1 MGAKATV
8 AAGFPQEIP
17 LPLEIR
23 VHGRGGQGG
32 VTCAKI
38 IASIYAELG
47 LHVQTFGDYGS
58 ERTGAPI
65 RAFTR
70 VDTAPIVNRNKVYRP
85 HHVLVLDAAL
95 LADDV
100 LEGADAGAV
109 VLLNTARGLAP
120 FADTHGH
127 FRFAAADATAIAR
140 RHGIG
145 TSAVVIINTTL
156 AGAYSRAMG
165 LPWEAVERAFAA
177 QGLARDLGAAREA
190 WDSVEVREADGAPDA
205 TNAPVEPARRAPPAL
220 PVVAITEH
228 LRDLPTPLRTGSWR
242 TQAPLYRSHLAPC
255 NAGCPA
261 GNDVVGFVQELKNNG
276 VEAAARVLLRTQPLP
291 SVCGRVCPAPCM
303 AECNRGAYDGAV
315 DIRGLERWIGDHVD
329 GAPARPALAAAPRRV
344 AVVGSGPAGLGA
356 AWALA
361 LAGHDVTIH
370 EGEARLGGVLRTGIP
385 SYRLPDDALDRDLDG
400 IISLGVKTRT
410 ETFLDRAGVER
421 LAAGN
426 DAVILAAGLPRLT
439 GLDAPGADLPGAVQ
453 GIRFLDAAKR
463 DGAARLSGHVV
474 VVGGGN
480 TAIDCARTA
489 LRCGAA
495 RVTIVYRRGRKEM
508 PAIAPEIDEALAEG
522 VKLLV
527 HRQPVR
533 VLGAGRVEAVEIAEV
548 EMGEPDASGRRRPVV
563 TDRRHDALRPR
574 ASGARAVRRPV
585 AAARGD
591 DGARRAGRL
600 LARPHQGLAAGDMA
614 TGDGTVTHAI
624 GDGRRTAARVL
635 AALGGESDPVAPT
648 PPAEDLVTPAHVRF
662 SHFEVEP
669 PNQEFH
675 LPAGSRV
682 AGFDEVSLGLP
693 GPEEA
698 HRCFSCGI
706 CTHCD
711 TCLVYCPEG
720 IIRRQGEGY
729 RIDEAYCKGCGICVA
744 ECPRGRHGDGAG
756 SLGEVIEWPDS
767 CSAPTTPP
775 PGASPRRPRQPH
787 GARLLQRRLPDHPA
801 DRVHRAPVQ
810 PGDREGP
817 RGPRG
822 ERAQRDGGVHGL
834 RASGRAHLHR
844 LVVQRPRLHGG
855 ERLRRRASSGC
866 RS

>member
-1 MGAKATV
+1 VGAKATV
-8 AAGFPQEIP
+8 TAGFPQEIQ
-17 LPLEIR
+17 LPLEVR

-190 WDSVEVREADGAPDA
+190 WDSVEVREADDAPDA
-205 TNAPVEPARRAPPAL
+205 KNAPVAPARRAPAAL

-385 SYRLPDDALDRDLDG
+385 SYRLPDDALDRDLDR
-400 IISLGVKTRT
+400 IISLGVKIRT
-410 ETFLDRAGVER
+410 EAFLDRAGVER

-495 RVTIVYRRGRKEM
+495 EVTIVYRRGRKEM

-533 VLGAGRVEAVEIAEV
+533 VLGAGRVEAIEIAEV
-548 EMGEPDASGRRRPVV
+548 EMGENDASGRRRPVV
-563 TDRRHDALRPR
+563 TGRTSTMPCDRVLLALGQAADLSLLPAGTTVRD
-574 ASGARAVRRPV
+574 GRAVSSLGPTRV
-585 AAARGD
+585 W
-591 DGARRAGRL
+591 L
-600 LARPHQGLAAGDMA
+600 AGDMA

-624 GDGRRTAARVL
+624 GNGRRTAARVL

-711 TCLVYCPEG
+711 TCLLYCPEG
-720 IIRRQGEGY
+720 VIRRQGEGY
-729 RIDEAYCKGCGICVA
+729 RIDEAYCKGCGMCVA
-744 ECPRGRHGDGAG
+744 ECPRDAM
-756 SLGEVIEWPDS
+756 EMVPEA
-767 CSAPTTPP
+767 SA
-775 PGASPRRPRQPH
+775 R
-787 GARLLQRRLPDHPA
+787 
-801 DRVHRAPVQ
+801 
-810 PGDREGP
+810 
-817 RGPRG
+817 
-822 ERAQRDGGVHGL
+822 
-834 RASGRAHLHR
+834 
-844 LVVQRPRLHGG
+844 
-855 ERLRRRASSGC
+855 
-866 RS
+866 

>member
-1 MGAKATV
+1 VGEKATV
-8 AAGFPQEIP
+8 TAGFPREIP
-17 LPLEIR
+17 LPLEVR

-70 VDTAPIVNRNKVYRP
+70 VDTAPIANRNKVYRP

-127 FRFAAADATAIAR
+127 FRFAAVDATAVAR

-145 TSAVVIINTTL
+145 TSALVIINTTL
-156 AGAYSRAMG
+156 AGAYARALN

-190 WDSVEVREADGAPDA
+190 WDSVEVREADD
-205 TNAPVEPARRAPPAL
+205 APVGPARRAPSAL
-220 PVVAITEH
+220 PVVGITEH
-228 LRDLPTPLRTGSWR
+228 LNDLPTPLRTGSWR
-242 TQAPLYRSHLAPC
+242 TQAPMYRSHLAPC

-315 DIRGLERWIGDHVD
+315 DIRGLERWIGDHLT
-329 GAPARPALAAAPRRV
+329 GAPMRPAPAAAPRRV
-344 AVVGSGPAGLGA
+344 EVVGSGPAGLGA
-356 AWALA
+356 AWELA

-385 SYRLPDDALDRDLDG
+385 AYRLPDDALDRDLAR
-400 IISLGVKTRT
+400 IVSLGVNIRIGA
-410 ETFLDRAGVER
+410 FLDRAAVER
-421 LAAGN
+421 LATAS

-439 GLDAPGADLPGAVQ
+439 GLDSPGSDLPGVVQ

-495 RVTIVYRRGRKEM
+495 AVTVVYRRGREEM

-548 EMGEPDASGRRRPVV
+548 EMGEKDASGRRRPVV
-563 TDRRHDALRPR
+563 TGRTSTMPCDRVLLALGQSADLSLLPGGTTARD
-574 ASGARAVRRPV
+574 GRAVSSLGPTSV
-585 AAARGD
+585 W
-591 DGARRAGRL
+591 L
-600 LARPHQGLAAGDMA
+600 AGDMA

-624 GDGRRTAARVL
+624 GNGRRTAERVL
-635 AALGGESDPVAPT
+635 AALAGEPDPVAPR
-648 PPAEDLVTPAHVRF
+648 PPPEDLVTPAHVRF
-662 SHFEVEP
+662 SHFEVEAP
-669 PNQEFH
+669 HREFH
-675 LPAGSRV
+675 LPAASRTS
-682 AGFDEVSLGLP
+682 GFDEVSLGLA

-711 TCLVYCPEG
+711 TCLLYCPEG
-720 IIRRQGEGY
+720 VIRRQGDGY
-729 RIDEAYCKGCGICVA
+729 RVDEAYCKGCGMCVA
-744 ECPRGRHGDGAG
+744 ECPRAAM
-756 SLGEVIEWPDS
+756 EMVPEA
-767 CSAPTTPP
+767 SA
-775 PGASPRRPRQPH
+775 R
-787 GARLLQRRLPDHPA
+787 
-801 DRVHRAPVQ
+801 
-810 PGDREGP
+810 
-817 RGPRG
+817 
-822 ERAQRDGGVHGL
+822 
-834 RASGRAHLHR
+834 
-844 LVVQRPRLHGG
+844 
-855 ERLRRRASSGC
+855 
-866 RS
+866 

>member
-1 MGAKATV
+1 VGAKATIP
-8 AAGFPQEIP
+8 AGFPQGIP
-17 LPLEIR
+17 LPLEVR

-38 IASIYAELG
+38 IASIYAEQG

-70 VDTAPIVNRNKVYRP
+70 VDTAPIANRNKVYRP

-100 LEGADAGAV
+100 LEGAGAGAV

-127 FRFAAADATAIAR
+127 FRFAAVDATAIAR

-156 AGAYSRAMG
+156 AGAYARAMG

-190 WDSVEVREADGAPDA
+190 WESVEVREADDAPEGAPG
-205 TNAPVEPARRAPPAL
+205 RRPPAWL
-220 PVVAITEH
+220 PVVGITEH

-242 TQAPLYRSHLAPC
+242 TQAPLYGSHPAPC

-261 GNDVVGFVQELKNNG
+261 GNDVVGFVQALREEG
-276 VEAAARVLLRTQPLP
+276 VEAAARVLFRTQPLP
-291 SVCGRVCPAPCM
+291 AVCGRVCPAPCM
-303 AECNRGAYDGAV
+303 AACNRGAYDGAV
-315 DIRGLERWIGDHVD
+315 DIRGLERWIGDHAT
-329 GAPARPALAAAPRRV
+329 GAPARPAPAATPRRV

-361 LAGHDVTIH
+361 LAGHEVTIH

-385 SYRLPDDALDRDLDG
+385 AYRLPEDVLDRDLDR
-400 IISLGVKTRT
+400 IHSLGVKTQT
-410 ETFLDRAGVER
+410 GTFLDPAGVGR
-421 LAAGN
+421 IAAGA

-439 GLDAPGADLPGAVQ
+439 ALEAPGADLPGVVQ
-453 GIRFLDAAKR
+453 GIRFLDAARR

-495 RVTIVYRRGRKEM
+495 AVTVVYRRGRKEM

-533 VLGAGRVEAVEIAEV
+533 VLGDGRVEGVEIAEV

-563 TDRRHDALRPR
+563 TDRTGALACDRVLLALGQNADLSLLPAGTSAR
-574 ASGARAVRRPV
+574 DGRAVSALGPTNV
-585 AAARGD
+585 W
-591 DGARRAGRL
+591 L
-600 LARPHQGLAAGDMA
+600 AGDMA
-614 TGDGTVTHAI
+614 TGDGTVTHAV
-624 GDGRRTAARVL
+624 GNGRRTAQRVL
-635 AALGGESDPVAPT
+635 AALAGEPDPVAARPS
-648 PPAEDLVTPAHVRF
+648 ADDLVTPAHVRF

-669 PNQEFH
+669 PHAESH
-675 LPAGSRV
+675 LPAATRT
-682 AGFDEVSLGLP
+682 AGFAEVSLGLS

-698 HRCFSCGI
+698 HRCFSCGT

-711 TCLVYCPEG
+711 TCLLYCPEG
-720 IIRRQGEGY
+720 VIRRQGDGY
-729 RIDEAYCKGCGICVA
+729 RVDEAYCKGCGMCVA
-744 ECPRGRHGDGAG
+744 ECPRRAV
-756 SLGEVIEWPDS
+756 EMVPEA
-767 CSAPTTPP
+767 SA
-775 PGASPRRPRQPH
+775 R
-787 GARLLQRRLPDHPA
+787 
-801 DRVHRAPVQ
+801 
-810 PGDREGP
+810 
-817 RGPRG
+817 
-822 ERAQRDGGVHGL
+822 
-834 RASGRAHLHR
+834 
-844 LVVQRPRLHGG
+844 
-855 ERLRRRASSGC
+855 
-866 RS
+866 

>member
-8 AAGFPQEIP
+8 PAGFPQEIP

-32 VTCAKI
+32 VTCAKV

-70 VDTAPIVNRNKVYRP
+70 VDTAPIANRNKVYRP

-120 FADTHGH
+120 FSDTHGH
-127 FRFAAADATAIAR
+127 FRFAAVDATTVAR

-156 AGAYSRAMG
+156 AGAYARAMG

-190 WDSVEVREADGAPDA
+190 WDSVEVREADDD
-205 TNAPVEPARRAPPAL
+205 PVAPARRAPAAL
-220 PVVAITEH
+220 PVVGITEH

-261 GNDVVGFVQELKNNG
+261 GNDVVGFVQELKNSG

-315 DIRGLERWIGDHVD
+315 DIRGLERWIGDHVT
-329 GAPARPALAAAPRRV
+329 GEPERPAPAAAPRRV

-385 SYRLPDDALDRDLDG
+385 AYRLPDEALDRDLDR
-400 IISLGVKTRT
+400 IMSLGVKTRT
-410 ETFLDRAGVER
+410 GVFLDRPAVER
-421 LAAGN
+421 LAAGS

-439 GLDAPGADLPGAVQ
+439 GLDAPGADLPGVVQ

-489 LRCGAA
+489 LRCGASA
-495 RVTIVYRRGRKEM
+495 VTLVYRRGRKEM
-508 PAIAPEIDEALAEG
+508 PAIAAEIDEALAEG
-522 VKLLV
+522 VRLLV

-533 VLGAGRVEAVEIAEV
+533 VLGAGRVRGRRDRRGRDGREGRQRAQAPGGDRSDEHAALRPGAAGAGAGRRPLAPAGGNHGARRPGGLLPRPHQRLAGRGHGHRRRDGDPRHRKRPANGGAGARGAGGRARPGGAEAAAGGPRDPGPRALQPLRGGAPESRGPPAG
-548 EMGEPDASGRRRPVV
+548 GEPDVGLRRG
-563 TDRRHDALRPR
+563 L
-574 ASGARAVRRPV
+574 ARAP
-585 AAARGD
+585 
-591 DGARRAGRL
+591 
-600 LARPHQGLAAGDMA
+600 
-614 TGDGTVTHAI
+614 
-624 GDGRRTAARVL
+624 
-635 AALGGESDPVAPT
+635 
-648 PPAEDLVTPAHVRF
+648 
-662 SHFEVEP
+662 
-669 PNQEFH
+669 
-675 LPAGSRV
+675 
-682 AGFDEVSLGLP
+682 
-693 GPEEA
+693 
-698 HRCFSCGI
+698 
-706 CTHCD
+706 
-711 TCLVYCPEG
+711 
-720 IIRRQGEGY
+720 
-729 RIDEAYCKGCGICVA
+729 
-744 ECPRGRHGDGAG
+744 GAG
-756 SLGEVIEWPDS
+756 GG
-767 CSAPTTPP
+767 AP
-775 PGASPRRPRQPH
+775 
-787 GARLLQRRLPDHPA
+787 LLL
-801 DRVHRAPVQ
+801 
-810 PGDREGP
+810 
-817 RGPRG
+817 
-822 ERAQRDGGVHGL
+822 L
-834 RASGRAHLHR
+834 RHLHA
-844 LVVQRPRLHGG
+844 L
-855 ERLRRRASSGC
+855 
-866 RS
+866 

>member
-1 MGAKATV
+1 VGAKATV
-8 AAGFPQEIP
+8 PAGFPQEIP
-17 LPLEIR
+17 LPLEVR

-58 ERTGAPI
+58 ERAGAPI

-70 VDTAPIVNRNKVYRP
+70 VDTAPISNRNKVYRP

-127 FRFAAADATAIAR
+127 FRFAAVDATTIAR

-156 AGAYSRAMG
+156 AGAYARAMG

-190 WDSVEVREADGAPDA
+190 WDSVEVREADD
-205 TNAPVEPARRAPPAL
+205 APVAPARRAPATV
-220 PVVAITEH
+220 PVVGITEH

-261 GNDVVGFVQELKNNG
+261 GNDVVGFVQELKNHG

-303 AECNRGAYDGAV
+303 AECNRGAYDGPV
-315 DIRGLERWIGDHVD
+315 DIRGLERWIGDHVT
-329 GAPARPALAAAPRRV
+329 GAQERPALAAAPRRV

-385 SYRLPDDALDRDLDG
+385 AYRLPDDVLDRDLDR
-400 IISLGVKTRT
+400 IMSLGVNIRT
-410 ETFLDRAGVER
+410 GAFLDRAGVER
-421 LAAGN
+421 LAAGS

-439 GLDAPGADLPGAVQ
+439 GLDSPGADLPGVVQ

-495 RVTIVYRRGRKEM
+495 AVTLVYRRGRKEM

-533 VLGAGRVEAVEIAEV
+533 ILGAGRVEGVEIAEV
-548 EMGEPDASGRRRPVV
+548 EMGERDASGRRRPVV
-563 TDRRHDALRPR
+563 TDRRSTMPCDRVLLALGQAADLSLLPAGTTARD
-574 ASGARAVRRPV
+574 GRAVSSLGPTSV
-585 AAARGD
+585 W
-591 DGARRAGRL
+591 L
-600 LARPHQGLAAGDMA
+600 AGDMA

-624 GDGRRTAARVL
+624 GNGRRTAARVL
-635 AALGGESDPVAPT
+635 AALAGEPDPAAPR
-648 PPAEDLVTPAHVRF
+648 PPPEDLVTPAHVRF
-662 SHFEVEP
+662 SHFEVES

-675 LPAGSRV
+675 LPAASRTG
-682 AGFDEVSLGLP
+682 GFDEVSLGLP

-711 TCLVYCPEG
+711 TCLFYCPEG
-720 IIRRQGEGY
+720 VIRPQGEGY
-729 RIDEAYCKGCGICVA
+729 RVDEAYCKGCGMCVA
-744 ECPRGRHGDGAG
+744 ECPRHAM
-756 SLGEVIEWPDS
+756 EMVPEA
-767 CSAPTTPP
+767 SA
-775 PGASPRRPRQPH
+775 R
-787 GARLLQRRLPDHPA
+787 
-801 DRVHRAPVQ
+801 
-810 PGDREGP
+810 
-817 RGPRG
+817 
-822 ERAQRDGGVHGL
+822 
-834 RASGRAHLHR
+834 
-844 LVVQRPRLHGG
+844 
-855 ERLRRRASSGC
+855 
-866 RS
+866 

>member
-1 MGAKATV
+1 MGEKATV
-8 AAGFPQEIP
+8 TSGFPREIP
-17 LPLEIR
+17 LPLEVR

-70 VDTAPIVNRNKVYRP
+70 VDTAPIANRNKVYRP

-127 FRFAAADATAIAR
+127 FRFAAVDATAVAR

-145 TSAVVIINTTL
+145 TSALVIINTTL
-156 AGAYSRAMG
+156 AGAYARALN

-190 WDSVEVREADGAPDA
+190 WDSVEVREADD
-205 TNAPVEPARRAPPAL
+205 APVGPARRAPSAL
-220 PVVAITEH
+220 PVVGITEH
-228 LRDLPTPLRTGSWR
+228 LNDLPTPLRTGSWR
-242 TQAPLYRSHLAPC
+242 TQAPMYRSHLAPC

-261 GNDVVGFVQELKNNG
+261 GNDVVGFVQELKNSG

-315 DIRGLERWIGDHVD
+315 DIRGLERWIGDHVA
-329 GAPARPALAAAPRRV
+329 GAPMRPPPAAAPRRV
-344 AVVGSGPAGLGA
+344 EVVGSGPAGLGA
-356 AWALA
+356 AWELA

-385 SYRLPDDALDRDLDG
+385 AYRLPDDALDRDLAR
-400 IISLGVKTRT
+400 IVSLGVNIRT
-410 ETFLDRAGVER
+410 GAFLDRAAVER
-421 LAAGN
+421 LVTAS

-439 GLDAPGADLPGAVQ
+439 GLDSPGSDLPGVVQ

-463 DGAARLSGHVV
+463 DAAARLSGHVV

-495 RVTIVYRRGRKEM
+495 AVTIVYRRGREEM

-548 EMGEPDASGRRRPVV
+548 EMGEKDASGRRRPVV
-563 TDRRHDALRPR
+563 TGRTSTMPCDRVLLALGQAADLSLLPAGTTARD
-574 ASGARAVRRPV
+574 GRAVSSLGPTSV
-585 AAARGD
+585 W
-591 DGARRAGRL
+591 L
-600 LARPHQGLAAGDMA
+600 AGDMA

-624 GDGRRTAARVL
+624 GNGRRTAERVL
-635 AALGGESDPVAPT
+635 AALAGEPDPVAPR

-662 SHFEVEP
+662 SHFEVEAP
-669 PNQEFH
+669 HREFH
-675 LPAGSRV
+675 LPAASRT
-682 AGFDEVSLGLP
+682 AGFDEVSLGLA

-698 HRCFSCGI
+698 HRCFSCGS

-711 TCLVYCPEG
+711 TCVLYCPEG
-720 IIRRQGEGY
+720 VIRRQGDGY
-729 RIDEAYCKGCGICVA
+729 RVDEAYCKGCGMCVA
-744 ECPRGRHGDGAG
+744 ECPRAAM
-756 SLGEVIEWPDS
+756 EMVPEA
-767 CSAPTTPP
+767 SA
-775 PGASPRRPRQPH
+775 R
-787 GARLLQRRLPDHPA
+787 
-801 DRVHRAPVQ
+801 
-810 PGDREGP
+810 
-817 RGPRG
+817 
-822 ERAQRDGGVHGL
+822 
-834 RASGRAHLHR
+834 
-844 LVVQRPRLHGG
+844 
-855 ERLRRRASSGC
+855 
-866 RS
+866 

>member
-8 AAGFPQEIP
+8 PAGFPQEIP
-17 LPLEIR
+17 LPLEVR

-58 ERTGAPI
+58 ERAGAPI

-70 VDTAPIVNRNKVYRP
+70 VDTAPISNRNKVYRP

-127 FRFAAADATAIAR
+127 FRFAAVDATTIAR

-156 AGAYSRAMG
+156 AGAYARAMG

-190 WDSVEVREADGAPDA
+190 WDSVEVREADD
-205 TNAPVEPARRAPPAL
+205 APVAPARRAPATV
-220 PVVAITEH
+220 PVVGITEH

-261 GNDVVGFVQELKNNG
+261 GNDVVGFVQELKNHG

-303 AECNRGAYDGAV
+303 AECNRGAYDGPV
-315 DIRGLERWIGDHVD
+315 DIRGLERWIGDHVT
-329 GAPARPALAAAPRRV
+329 GAPERPALAAAPRRV

-385 SYRLPDDALDRDLDG
+385 AYRLPDDVLDRDLDR
-400 IISLGVKTRT
+400 IMSLGVKIRT
-410 ETFLDRAGVER
+410 GAFLDRAGVER
-421 LAAGN
+421 LAAGS

-439 GLDAPGADLPGAVQ
+439 GLDSPGADLPGVVQ

-495 RVTIVYRRGRKEM
+495 AVTLVYRRGRKEM

-533 VLGAGRVEAVEIAEV
+533 ILGAGRVEGVEIAEV
-548 EMGEPDASGRRRPVV
+548 EMGERDASGRRRPVV
-563 TDRRHDALRPR
+563 TDRRSTMPCDRVLLALGQAADLSLLPAGTTARD
-574 ASGARAVRRPV
+574 GRAVSSLGPTSV
-585 AAARGD
+585 W
-591 DGARRAGRL
+591 L
-600 LARPHQGLAAGDMA
+600 AGDMA

-624 GDGRRTAARVL
+624 GNGRRTAARVL
-635 AALGGESDPVAPT
+635 AALAGEPDPAAPR
-648 PPAEDLVTPAHVRF
+648 PPPEDLVTPAHVRF
-662 SHFEVEP
+662 SHFEVES

-675 LPAGSRV
+675 LPAASRTG
-682 AGFDEVSLGLP
+682 GFDEVSLGLP

-711 TCLVYCPEG
+711 TCLFYCPEG
-720 IIRRQGEGY
+720 VIRPQGEGY
-729 RIDEAYCKGCGICVA
+729 RVDEAYCKGCGMCVA
-744 ECPRGRHGDGAG
+744 ECPRHAM
-756 SLGEVIEWPDS
+756 EMVPEA
-767 CSAPTTPP
+767 SA
-775 PGASPRRPRQPH
+775 R
-787 GARLLQRRLPDHPA
+787 
-801 DRVHRAPVQ
+801 
-810 PGDREGP
+810 
-817 RGPRG
+817 
-822 ERAQRDGGVHGL
+822 
-834 RASGRAHLHR
+834 
-844 LVVQRPRLHGG
+844 
-855 ERLRRRASSGC
+855 
-866 RS
+866 

>member
-8 AAGFPQEIP
+8 AAGFPREIP
-17 LPLEIR
+17 LPLEVR

-58 ERTGAPI
+58 ERTGAPV

-127 FRFAAADATAIAR
+127 FRFAAAAATAIAR

-156 AGAYSRAMG
+156 AGAYARAMG
-165 LPWEAVERAFAA
+165 LPWEAVERALAA
-177 QGLARDLGAAREA
+177 QGLAGDLGAAREA
-190 WDSVEVREADGAPDA
+190 WDSVEVREADDAPDA
-205 TNAPVEPARRAPPAL
+205 PARRAPAAL
-220 PVVAITEH
+220 PVVGITEH

-261 GNDVVGFVQELKNNG
+261 GNDVVGFVQELRNNG
-276 VEAAARVLLRTQPLP
+276 VEAAAGVLLRTQPLP

-315 DIRGLERWIGDHVD
+315 DIRGLERWIGDHVA
-329 GAPARPALAAAPRRV
+329 GAPARPAPEAAPRRV

-385 SYRLPDDALDRDLDG
+385 AYRLPDDVLDRDLDR
-400 IISLGVKTRT
+400 IVSLGVKIRT
-410 ETFLDRAGVER
+410 GAFLDRAAVER
-421 LAAGN
+421 LAVGN

-439 GLDAPGADLPGAVQ
+439 GLDAPGADLPGVVQ

-463 DGAARLSGHVV
+463 DGAARLAGHVV

-495 RVTIVYRRGRKEM
+495 AVTIVYRRGRKEM

-522 VKLLV
+522 VKLVV

-533 VLGAGRVEAVEIAEV
+533 LLGAGRVEAVEIAEV
-548 EMGEPDASGRRRPVV
+548 ELGEKDASGRRRPVV
-563 TDRRHDALRPR
+563 TGRTSTMPCDRVLLALGQAADLSLLPAGTAARD
-574 ASGARAVRRPV
+574 GRAVSSLGPTSV
-585 AAARGD
+585 W
-591 DGARRAGRL
+591 L
-600 LARPHQGLAAGDMA
+600 AGDMA

-624 GDGRRTAARVL
+624 GNGRRTAARVL
-635 AALGGESDPVAPT
+635 AALGGEPDPAAPR
-648 PPAEDLVTPAHVRF
+648 PPPEDLVTPAHVRF

-669 PNQEFH
+669 PNQEFR
-675 LPAGSRV
+675 LPAASRT

-711 TCLVYCPEG
+711 TCLLYCPEG
-720 IIRRQGEGY
+720 VIRRQGEGY
-729 RIDEAYCKGCGICVA
+729 RVDEAYCKGCGMCVA
-744 ECPRGRHGDGAG
+744 ECPRDAM
-756 SLGEVIEWPDS
+756 EMVPEA
-767 CSAPTTPP
+767 SA
-775 PGASPRRPRQPH
+775 R
-787 GARLLQRRLPDHPA
+787 
-801 DRVHRAPVQ
+801 
-810 PGDREGP
+810 
-817 RGPRG
+817 
-822 ERAQRDGGVHGL
+822 
-834 RASGRAHLHR
+834 
-844 LVVQRPRLHGG
+844 
-855 ERLRRRASSGC
+855 
-866 RS
+866 

>member
-1 MGAKATV
+1 MGAKATIP
-8 AAGFPQEIP
+8 AGFPCEIP
-17 LPLEIR
+17 LPLEVR

-38 IASIYAELG
+38 VASIYAEQG

-70 VDTAPIVNRNKVYRP
+70 VDTAPIANHNKVYRP

-127 FRFAAADATAIAR
+127 FRFAAVDATAIAR

-156 AGAYSRAMG
+156 AGAYARAMG
-165 LPWEAVERAFAA
+165 LPWDAVERAFAA
-177 QGLARDLGAAREA
+177 QGLSRDLGAAREA
-190 WDSVEVREADGAPDA
+190 WDSVQVREADDAPL
-205 TNAPVEPARRAPPAL
+205 APPRRAPAAPA
-220 PVVAITEH
+220 VVGITEH
-228 LRDLPTPLRTGSWR
+228 LRDLPTPLLTGSWR
-242 TQAPLYRSHLAPC
+242 TQAPVYRSYVAPC

-261 GNDVVGFVQELKNNG
+261 GNDVVGFVQELKEKG
-276 VEAAARVLLRTQPLP
+276 VQAAARVLLRTQPLP

-303 AECNRGAYDGAV
+303 AACNRGAYDGAV
-315 DIRGLERWIGDHVD
+315 DIRGLERWIGDHAS
-329 GAPARPALAAAPRRV
+329 GATERPTIAAVPRKV
-344 AVVGSGPAGLGA
+344 AIVGSGPAGLGA

-385 SYRLPDDALDRDLDG
+385 TYRLPEDVLDRDLDR
-400 IISLGVKTRT
+400 ILSLGVKTRT
-410 ETFLDRAGVER
+410 GAFLDPAGVER
-421 LAAGN
+421 LAAGS
-426 DAVILAAGLPRLT
+426 DAVILAAGLPTLT
-439 GLDAPGADLPGAVQ
+439 ALEAPGAELAGVIQ
-453 GIRFLDAAKR
+453 GIRFLDAARR
-463 DGAARLSGHVV
+463 DGAARLSGHVL

-495 RVTIVYRRGRKEM
+495 AVTIVYRRGRKEM

-533 VLGAGRVEAVEIAEV
+533 VLGTGRVEAVEIAEV
-548 EMGEPDASGRRRPVV
+548 ELGDPDASGRRRPLV
-563 TDRRHDALRPR
+563 TDRTSRLPCDRVLLALGQ
-574 ASGARAVRRPV
+574 GADLSLLPAGT
-585 AAARGD
+585 AAR
-591 DGARRAGRL
+591 DGRAASPRGPTNVWL
-600 LARPHQGLAAGDMA
+600 AGDMA

-624 GDGRRTAARVL
+624 GSGRRTAARVL
-635 AALGGESDPVAPT
+635 AALAGQPDPVADRVSL
-648 PPAEDLVTPAHVRF
+648 EDGVTPAHVRF

-669 PNQEFH
+669 PNPEFH
-675 LPAGSRV
+675 LPAASRT
-682 AGFDEVSLGLP
+682 AGFAEVSLGLA

-698 HRCFSCGI
+698 HRCFSCGT

-711 TCLVYCPEG
+711 TCLLYCPEG
-720 IIRRQGEGY
+720 VIRRQGDAY
-729 RIDEAYCKGCGICVA
+729 RVDEAYCKGCGMCVA
-744 ECPRGRHGDGAG
+744 ECPRHAM
-756 SLGEVIEWPDS
+756 EMVPEA
-767 CSAPTTPP
+767 SA
-775 PGASPRRPRQPH
+775 R
-787 GARLLQRRLPDHPA
+787 
-801 DRVHRAPVQ
+801 
-810 PGDREGP
+810 
-817 RGPRG
+817 
-822 ERAQRDGGVHGL
+822 
-834 RASGRAHLHR
+834 
-844 LVVQRPRLHGG
+844 
-855 ERLRRRASSGC
+855 
-866 RS
+866 

>member
-1 MGAKATV
+1 VGAKATV
-8 AAGFPQEIP
+8 TAGFPQEIP
-17 LPLEIR
+17 LPLEVR

-38 IASIYAELG
+38 VASIYAELG

-58 ERTGAPI
+58 ERAGAPI

-70 VDTAPIVNRNKVYRP
+70 VDTTPISNRNKVYRP

-127 FRFAAADATAIAR
+127 FRFAAVDATTIAR

-156 AGAYSRAMG
+156 AGAYARAMG

-190 WDSVEVREADGAPDA
+190 WDSVEVREADD
-205 TNAPVEPARRAPPAL
+205 APVAPARRAPATV
-220 PVVAITEH
+220 PVVGITEH

-315 DIRGLERWIGDHVD
+315 DIRGLERWIGDHVA

-385 SYRLPDDALDRDLDG
+385 AYRLPDDVLDRDLDR
-400 IISLGVKTRT
+400 IMSLGVKVRT
-410 ETFLDRAGVER
+410 GAFLDRAGVER
-421 LAAGN
+421 LAAWS
-426 DAVILAAGLPRLT
+426 DAVILASGLPRLT
-439 GLDAPGADLPGAVQ
+439 GLDAPGADLPGVVQ

-495 RVTIVYRRGRKEM
+495 AVTLVYRRGRKEM

-533 VLGAGRVEAVEIAEV
+533 VLGAGRVEGVEIAEV
-548 EMGEPDASGRRRPVV
+548 EMGEKDASGRRRPLV
-563 TDRRHDALRPR
+563 TDRRSTMPCDRVLLALGQAADLSLLPAGTTARD
-574 ASGARAVRRPV
+574 GRAVSSLGPTSV
-585 AAARGD
+585 W
-591 DGARRAGRL
+591 L
-600 LARPHQGLAAGDMA
+600 AGDMA

-624 GDGRRTAARVL
+624 GNGRRTAARVL
-635 AALGGESDPVAPT
+635 AALAGDPDPVAPR
-648 PPAEDLVTPAHVRF
+648 PPPEDLVTPAHVRF

-669 PNQEFH
+669 PHQEFH
-675 LPAGSRV
+675 LPAASRTG
-682 AGFDEVSLGLP
+682 GFDEVSLGLP

-698 HRCFSCGI
+698 HRCFSCGT

-711 TCLVYCPEG
+711 TCLLYCPEG
-720 IIRRQGEGY
+720 VIRPQGDGY
-729 RIDEAYCKGCGICVA
+729 RVDEAYCKGCGMCVA
-744 ECPRGRHGDGAG
+744 ECPRHAM
-756 SLGEVIEWPDS
+756 EMVPEA
-767 CSAPTTPP
+767 SA
-775 PGASPRRPRQPH
+775 R
-787 GARLLQRRLPDHPA
+787 
-801 DRVHRAPVQ
+801 
-810 PGDREGP
+810 
-817 RGPRG
+817 
-822 ERAQRDGGVHGL
+822 
-834 RASGRAHLHR
+834 
-844 LVVQRPRLHGG
+844 
-855 ERLRRRASSGC
+855 
-866 RS
+866 

>member
-1 MGAKATV
+1 MGAMATV
-8 AAGFPQEIP
+8 PAGFPGQIP
-17 LPLEIR
+17 LPLEVR

-32 VTCAKI
+32 VTCAKLV
-38 IASIYAELG
+38 ASIYAEQG

-70 VDTAPIVNRNKVYRP
+70 VDTAPIANHNKVYRP

-127 FRFAAADATAIAR
+127 FRFAAVDATAIAR

-156 AGAYSRAMG
+156 AGAYARAMG

-177 QGLARDLGAAREA
+177 QGLSRDLGAARDA
-190 WDSVEVREADGAPDA
+190 WDSVEVREADDAPL
-205 TNAPVEPARRAPPAL
+205 APSRRGPAAPA
-220 PVVAITEH
+220 VVGITEH
-228 LRDLPTPLRTGSWR
+228 LRDLPTPLQTGSWR
-242 TQAPLYRSHLAPC
+242 TQAPMYRSYVAPC

-261 GNDVVGFVQELKNNG
+261 GNDVVGFVQALREQG

-303 AECNRGAYDGAV
+303 AACNRGAYDGAV
-315 DIRGLERWIGDHVD
+315 DIRGLERWIGDHAS
-329 GAPARPALAAAPRRV
+329 GATTRPAPAAVPRRI

-370 EGEARLGGVLRTGIP
+370 EGEPLLGGVLRTGIP
-385 SYRLPDDALDRDLDG
+385 AYRLPEEVLDRDLDR
-400 IISLGVKTRT
+400 ILSLGVKTRT
-410 ETFLDRAGVER
+410 GTFLDPAGVER
-421 LAAGN
+421 LAAGS

-439 GLDAPGADLPGAVQ
+439 ALDAPGAELAGVVQ
-453 GIRFLDAAKR
+453 GIRFLDAARR

-495 RVTIVYRRGRKEM
+495 AVTIVYRRGRKEM
-508 PAIAPEIDEALAEG
+508 PAIAPEIDEALLEG
-522 VKLLV
+522 ATLLV

-533 VLGAGRVEAVEIAEV
+533 VLGSGRVEAVEIAEV
-548 EMGEPDASGRRRPVV
+548 ELGEPDASGRRRPLV
-563 TDRRHDALRPR
+563 TGRTSLLPCDR
-574 ASGARAVRRPV
+574 V
-585 AAARGD
+585 
-591 DGARRAGRL
+591 L
-600 LARPHQGLAAGDMA
+600 LALGQGADLSLLPAGTTNVWLAGDMA
-614 TGDGTVTHAI
+614 TGDGTVTHAV
-624 GDGRRTAARVL
+624 GNGRRTAARVL
-635 AALGGESDPVAPT
+635 AALAGLPDPAEARPSQ
-648 PPAEDLVTPAHVRF
+648 EDLVTPAHVRF

-669 PNQEFH
+669 ANPEFH
-675 LPAGSRV
+675 LPAASRT
-682 AGFDEVSLGLP
+682 AGFDEVSLGLA

-698 HRCFSCGI
+698 HRCFSCGT

-711 TCLVYCPEG
+711 TCLLYCPEG
-720 IIRRQGEGY
+720 VIRRQGDGY
-729 RIDEAYCKGCGICVA
+729 RVDDAYCKGCGMCVA
-744 ECPRGRHGDGAG
+744 ECPRHAM
-756 SLGEVIEWPDS
+756 EMVPEA
-767 CSAPTTPP
+767 SA
-775 PGASPRRPRQPH
+775 R
-787 GARLLQRRLPDHPA
+787 
-801 DRVHRAPVQ
+801 
-810 PGDREGP
+810 
-817 RGPRG
+817 
-822 ERAQRDGGVHGL
+822 
-834 RASGRAHLHR
+834 
-844 LVVQRPRLHGG
+844 
-855 ERLRRRASSGC
+855 
-866 RS
+866 